1 MAVALVTRAS
11 KQSMRPDEVCISAM
25 LSALENCSRS
35 SAFVEGLHR
44 IPDSPRIRFRQL
56 ILASCICGA
65 LLAQGWQA
73 SVSSISTMPPS
84 RLALDTIA
92 CSSGIS
98 ACENACRWGVAVAAC
113 MHFQARASSALQK
126 VSPMCQLSSRW
137 HQDRCVQV
145 FQI

>member
-1 MAVALVTRAS
+1 MAVALVARAS
-11 KQSMRPDEVCISAM
+11 KQNMRPDEVCISAM

-35 SAFVEGLHR
+35 SALVEGLHR
-44 IPDSPRIRFRQL
+44 IPPRIRFCQL

-65 LLAQGWQA
+65 LFAQGWQA
-73 SVSSISTMPPS
+73 SVSSISMMPPS

-113 MHFQARASSALQK
+113 MHFQARASSALRK